1 MLFYIYLRH
10 YFICCYF
17 SDTLYAAKMQEQ
29 MEELD
34 QLKTERQRLLSIQ
47 QELQTLNA
55 RFPPVSIQHHI
66 MFVSEVEIA
75 VIDNISLVM
84 PHK

>member
-1 MLFYIYLRH
+1 
-10 YFICCYF
+10 
-17 SDTLYAAKMQEQ
+17 MQEQ

-66 MFVSEVEIA
+66 MFLSEVEIA